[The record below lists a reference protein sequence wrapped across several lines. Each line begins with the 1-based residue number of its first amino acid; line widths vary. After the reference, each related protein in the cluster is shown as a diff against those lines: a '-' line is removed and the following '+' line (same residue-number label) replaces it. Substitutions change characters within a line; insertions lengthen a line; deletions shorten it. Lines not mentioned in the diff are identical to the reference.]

1 MTPEQRKE
9 YSELQLHKLGV
20 RINLQL
26 HVIEADDEVQ
36 MRSVDEV
43 FGRLCALS
51 ALYQLLGEGDSEE
64 IHAWLREQ
72 SIDKYLSR
80 TERAIVFVSA
90 PDPLSRPCLL
100 AVGEALFFLAWS
112 LGLVETLKVSAGTSS
127 SQKMHDMM
135 HAIFSH
141 IDEVRAKVRL
151 RSKAVIIDWSDLLY
165 RLHWAMRHAQLTQRA
180 YPPNVNLVAVQQWHK
195 AVNWL
200 CRYDDEDD
208 WDRVSTET

>member
-36 MRSVDEV
+36 LRSVDEV
-43 FGRLCALS
+43 FGRLCALCSVYQILEGRS
-51 ALYQLLGEGDSEE
+51 AEE
-64 IHAWLREQ
+64 VWEWLRTK
-72 SIDKYLSR
+72 SIAPFLSQ
-80 TERAIVFVSA
+80 TERAIVFVGA
-90 PDPLSRPCLL
+90 PESLNKSNLL
-100 AVGEALFFLAWS
+100 EVGEALYFLAWS
-112 LGLVETLKVSAGTSS
+112 LGLVETLKISARASS
-127 SQKMHDMM
+127 SQKMNDMM

-151 RSKAVIIDWSDLLY
+151 RPKAVILDWSDLLY

-180 YPPNVNLVAVQQWHK
+180 YPPNVNLVAIQQWHK
-195 AVNWL
+195 VVNWL

>member
-1 MTPEQRKE
+1 LTPEQRKE

-26 HVIEADDEVQ
+26 HVIEADEEVQ
-36 MRSVDEV
+36 LRSVDEV
-43 FGRLCALS
+43 FGRLCALW
-51 ALYQLLGEGDSEE
+51 AVYQIVEERDSEE
-64 IHAWLREQ
+64 MHAWLRSQ
-72 SIDKYLSR
+72 SIDQYLSQ
-80 TERAIVFVSA
+80 TERAIVFGGT
-90 PDPLSRPCLL
+90 PDLLNKPGLL
-100 AVGEALFFLAWS
+100 AVREALFFLAWS
-112 LGLVETLKVSAGTSS
+112 LGLVDTLKVSARASS
-127 SQKMHDMM
+127 SQKMNEVMQGS
-135 HAIFSH
+135 FSRF
-141 IDEVRAKVRL
+141 DEVRGKVRF
-151 RSKAVIIDWSDLLY
+151 RSKAVILDWSDLLY